1 MHASVRILLCQS
13 FKNICDKRDQ
23 RHRQQWRTTL
33 SIVKSIK
40 CSTRRT
46 PKRAPGRGQDE
57 RSVPCRHQS
66 ILLRKISARQR
77 FSSGFAASL
86 QPLRRRK
93 LRRETWLPR
102 QPVNGTAV
110 AIRTQAEP
118 ANGERHFP
126 TKRDKWR
133 KSVVFPPYYSARAS
147 APAAAREFHNFIAKT
162 LSSKTPPR
170 LIRKGRR
177 AYHGGLSG
185 MKCA

>member
-1 MHASVRILLCQS
+1 MVS
-13 FKNICDKRDQ
+13 FHLENFAEENICLTDIFLRF
-23 RHRQQWRTTL
+23 RCL
-33 SIVKSIK
+33 
-40 CSTRRT
+40 
-46 PKRAPGRGQDE
+46 APAVATQEATDGD
-57 RSVPCRHQS
+57 SN
-66 ILLRKISARQR
+66 
-77 FSSGFAASL
+77 
-86 QPLRRRK
+86 
-93 LRRETWLPR
+93 WLPR